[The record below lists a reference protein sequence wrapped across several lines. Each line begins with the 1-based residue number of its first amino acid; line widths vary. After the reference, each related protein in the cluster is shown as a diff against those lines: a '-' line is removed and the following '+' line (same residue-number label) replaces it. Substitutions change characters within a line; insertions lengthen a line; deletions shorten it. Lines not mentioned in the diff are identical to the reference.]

1 MRGVWVVGLLPA
13 ARPHGGLVQDD
24 SFAVNAAVRCQAN
37 ASVTERQA
45 FRPLGGRRVKMVSHV
60 RLPAEIRQLVA
71 RREQQ
76 CADQGENGEGFHL
89 FGGHYA
95 KKDTVIGAVA
105 GGPSVGGKRL
115 ESLHVAEALVVSVEG
130 EQLLVASALDD
141 LALVHDADLIR
152 AADRGEAVGDDDG
165 RTVTHEPL

>member
-1 MRGVWVVGLLPA
+1 
-13 ARPHGGLVQDD
+13 
-24 SFAVNAAVRCQAN
+24 
-37 ASVTERQA
+37 
-45 FRPLGGRRVKMVSHV
+45 MVSHV
-60 RLPAEIRQLVA
+60 RLPAEFRQLVA
-71 RREQQ
+71 RSEQQ

-95 KKDTVIGAVA
+95 KKDTVIGVVA